1 MAAANFLYCTGAGCP
16 LIAKCRRY
24 CQEIP
29 AEAYYREGEPLTHG
43 FCNNFL
49 PAAEVIATRINSDQI
64 KRLTH
69 KTSAKMKQLIIK
81 RLALYNFK
89 GIRQAEARFSDTGAT
104 ISGDNGVGKSTMA
117 DAFSWLLF
125 GKNAAGVEQFG
136 IKTVDEAGNF
146 IPHLDHTVEGD
157 FTLIDQETGEVEQI
171 KARRTF
177 AEDWRTGSGETEQK
191 LTGHHTDYF
200 WNDIPV
206 KKSEYDAH
214 VAETIPADIF
224 NVITDAYAF
233 LALPWD
239 VQRNK
244 LTQITGEVSPADI
257 AANNPDYA
265 ALLRRAK
272 GATLEQ
278 YCTSL
283 GAQRKRIA
291 AELDAIPTRK
301 DELQRATPI
310 TPDYAVLEA
319 RKAEL
324 ERTIADLDAAAGSL
338 AERNRL
344 QYQQAA
350 EIQKQIGEQEKL
362 QQAAIHAADLAR
374 NQANHE
380 AQKRHN
386 DLEAQIRQL
395 KLQVK
400 GAQEAIDYAANYQRQ
415 AASYTEQAAKKDAE
429 LADFRK
435 RYEAFFNQTYT
446 PGSLICPR
454 FGHQCTDPTA
464 CAKGEQDFNASQV
477 ETLTRWREQ
486 GHQMADELERL
497 KAKAAEMA
505 KTYTDQCQQ
514 ANQNLAAY
522 RAQLDAKQAELAALP
537 AANLLPEINPAD
549 LPEWKAAAD
558 KIAELRQQYQAAL
571 QPSTGETAPATHPD
585 AKRHAQMELDEVKRK
600 LGLRTIIEANERR
613 QQELDRQAATLA
625 QEKADIEKELS
636 LADSFTIAIMDA
648 VEQRVNAHFG
658 LVQFKMFK
666 TLVNGSKQPACIA
679 TVNGVAYKDVNTAGQ
694 INAGLDVIQTLTRF
708 YQFAAPIFVD
718 NCESVAEL
726 KTPAGAQVIRL
737 QFVKGQPLTITPE

>member
-49 PAAEVIATRINSDQI
+49 PAAEVIDSRINSDQI

-89 GIRQAEARFSDTGAT
+89 GIRQAEARFSDVSTT

-117 DAFSWLLF
+117 DAFSWLFF
-125 GKNAAGVEQFG
+125 GKNAAGVEQFS
-136 IKTVDEAGNF
+136 IKTVDAAGNF

-157 FTLIDQETGEVEQI
+157 FTLVDHETGEVSQI
-171 KARRTF
+171 RARRTL
-177 AEDWRTGSGETEQK
+177 AEDWRQPAGETEQK

-244 LTQITGEVSPADI
+244 LTEITGEVSPNDI
-257 AANNPDYA
+257 AASNPDYA
-265 ALLRRAK
+265 ALLQRLK

-291 AELDAIPTRK
+291 ADLDAIPTRK

-310 TPDYAVLEA
+310 TPDYAALET

-324 ERTIADLDAAAGSL
+324 EKTIADIDAAAGSL

-344 QYQQAA
+344 QYQKAA
-350 EIQKQIGEQEKL
+350 DIQKQIGEQEQR
-362 QQAAIHAADLAR
+362 QQAAIHAADMAR

-386 DLEAQIRQL
+386 DLDAQIRQL
-395 KLQVK
+395 ELQVK

-522 RAQLDAKQAELAALP
+522 RAQLDAKKAELAALP
-537 AANLLPEINPAD
+537 PVNLLPEINPAD
-549 LPEWKAAAD
+549 LPAWTEAAA
-558 KIAELRQQYQAAL
+558 KIEDLRRQYSETMAA
-571 QPSTGETAPATHPD
+571 PDGGTAANVNPD

-625 QEKADIEKELS
+625 QEKANIEKELS

-666 TLVNGSKQPACIA
+666 TLVNGNKQPACIA

-708 YQFAAPIFVD
+708 YQFAAPIFID

-737 QFVKGQPLTITPE
+737 QFVKGKPLTIIPD

>member
-1 MAAANFLYCTGAGCP
+1 M
-16 LIAKCRRY
+16 R
-24 CQEIP
+24 
-29 AEAYYREGEPLTHG
+29 
-43 FCNNFL
+43 
-49 PAAEVIATRINSDQI
+49 
-64 KRLTH
+64 
-69 KTSAKMKQLIIK
+69 QLIIN

-89 GIRQAEARFSDTGAT
+89 GIRQAEARFSDVSTT

-117 DAFSWLLF
+117 DAFSWLFF
-125 GKNAAGVEQFG
+125 GKNAAGVEQFS
-136 IKTVDEAGNF
+136 IKTVDAAGNF

-157 FTLIDQETGEVEQI
+157 FTLVDHETGEAQQI

-177 AEDWRTGSGETEQK
+177 AEDWRTSSGETEQK
-191 LTGHHTDYF
+191 LAGHHTDYF

-206 KKSEYDAH
+206 KKSEYAAH

-224 NVITDAYAF
+224 NVITDARAF

-244 LTQITGEVSPADI
+244 LTEITGEVSAADI
-257 AANNPDYA
+257 AATNPDYA
-265 ALLRRAK
+265 ALLQRAK

-278 YCTSL
+278 YCTTL

-310 TPDYAVLEA
+310 TPDYAALET

-324 ERTIADLDAAAGSL
+324 EKTIADIDAAAGSI

-344 QYQQAA
+344 QYQKAA
-350 EIQKQIGEQEKL
+350 EIQSQINDQEAL
-362 QQAAIHAADLAR
+362 QQAAIHAADMAR

-380 AQKRHN
+380 AQKAHN

-415 AASYTEQAAKKDAE
+415 AASYTEQAARKDAE

-486 GHQMADELERL
+486 GHQMADEIERL

-505 KTYTDQCQQ
+505 KTYADQRQET
-514 ANQNLAAY
+514 NQNLAAY

-537 AANLLPEINPAD
+537 PVNLLPEINPAD
-549 LPEWKAAAD
+549 LPAWREAAA
-558 KIAELRQQYQAAL
+558 KIEDLRRQYSETMAA
-571 QPSTGETAPATHPD
+571 PDGGTAANVNPA
-585 AKRHAQMELDEVKRK
+585 AKRQAQAELDEVKRK
-600 LGLRTIIEANERR
+600 LGLRFIIEANERR
-613 QQELDRQAATLA
+613 QTELDAQATKLA
-625 QEKADIEKELS
+625 QEKANIEKEIA

-726 KTPAGAQVIRL
+726 KAPAGAQVIRL
-737 QFVKGQPLTITPE
+737 QFVKGMPLTISPDEV

>member
-1 MAAANFLYCTGAGCP
+1 M
-16 LIAKCRRY
+16 R
-24 CQEIP
+24 
-29 AEAYYREGEPLTHG
+29 
-43 FCNNFL
+43 
-49 PAAEVIATRINSDQI
+49 
-64 KRLTH
+64 
-69 KTSAKMKQLIIK
+69 QLIIN

-104 ISGDNGVGKSTMA
+104 ITGDNGVGKSTMA
-117 DAFSWLLF
+117 DAFSWLFF
-125 GKNAAGVEQFG
+125 GKNAAGVEQFS

-157 FTLIDQETGEVEQI
+157 FTLLDHETGEIEQI
-171 KARRTF
+171 RARRTY
-177 AEDWRTGSGETEQK
+177 AEDWRTSSGETEQK
-191 LTGHHTDYF
+191 LVGHHTDYF

-206 KKSEYDAH
+206 KKSEYDGK

-224 NVITDAYAF
+224 NVITDPYAF

-244 LTQITGEVSPADI
+244 LTEITGEVSAAEI
-257 AANNPDYA
+257 AAANPDYA
-265 ALLRRAK
+265 ALLLRTK

-291 AELDAIPTRK
+291 AEIEAIPTRK

-310 TPDYAVLEA
+310 TPDYAALET

-324 ERTIADLDAAAGSL
+324 EKKIADLDAAAGSL

-350 EIQKQIGEQEKL
+350 EIQKQIGEQEAL
-362 QQAAIHAADLAR
+362 QQAAIHAADMAR

-380 AQKRHN
+380 AQKAHN

-400 GAQEAIDYAANYQRQ
+400 GAQETIDYAANYQRQ
-415 AASYTEQAAKKDAE
+415 AASYTEQAARKEAE

-486 GHQMADELERL
+486 GHQMADEIERL

-537 AANLLPEINPAD
+537 PVNLLPEINPAN
-549 LPEWKAAAD
+549 LPDWREAAA
-558 KIAELRQQYQAAL
+558 KIEDLRRQYSETMAA
-571 QPSTGETAPATHPD
+571 PDGGTAANVNPA
-585 AKRHAQMELDEVKRK
+585 AKRQSQVELDEVNRK
-600 LGLRTIIEANERR
+600 LGLRFIIEANERR
-613 QQELDRQAATLA
+613 QTELDAQATKLA
-625 QEKADIEKELS
+625 QEKADIEKELR
-636 LADSFTIAIMDA
+636 LADALTIAVMNA
-648 VEQRVNAHFG
+648 VEQRVNAHFSI
-658 LVQFKMFK
+658 VQFKMFK
-666 TLVNGSKQPACIA
+666 TLVNGNKQPACIA
-679 TVNGVAYKDVNTAGQ
+679 TVNGVGYKDVNTAGQ

-737 QFVKGQPLTITPE
+737 QFVKGMPLTITPDEV

>member
-1 MAAANFLYCTGAGCP
+1 M
-16 LIAKCRRY
+16 R
-24 CQEIP
+24 
-29 AEAYYREGEPLTHG
+29 
-43 FCNNFL
+43 
-49 PAAEVIATRINSDQI
+49 
-64 KRLTH
+64 
-69 KTSAKMKQLIIK
+69 QLIIN

-89 GIRQAEARFSDTGAT
+89 GIRQAEARFSDVCTT

-117 DAFSWLLF
+117 DAFSWLFF
-125 GKNAAGVEQFG
+125 GKNAAGVEQFS

-146 IPHLDHTVEGD
+146 IPHLDHTVEGE
-157 FTLIDQETGEVEQI
+157 FTLVDRETGEVSQI
-171 KARRTF
+171 TARRTF
-177 AEDWRTGSGETEQK
+177 AEDWRQPAGETEQK
-191 LTGHHTDYF
+191 LAGHHTDYF

-224 NVITDAYAF
+224 NVITNVYAF

-244 LTQITGEVSPADI
+244 LTEITGEVKPADI
-257 AANNPDYA
+257 AANNPAYA
-265 ALLRRAK
+265 ALLQRLK

-278 YCTSL
+278 YCTGL

-291 AELDAIPTRK
+291 AEIDAIPTRK

-310 TPDYAVLEA
+310 TPDYAALEA

-324 ERTIADLDAAAGSL
+324 EKTIADIDAAAGSL

-344 QYQQAA
+344 QYQKAA
-350 EIQKQIGEQEKL
+350 EIQTQISEQEKI
-362 QQAAIHAADLAR
+362 QQQAIHAADMAR

-386 DLEAQIRQL
+386 ELDAQIREL
-395 KLQVK
+395 ELQIK
-400 GAQEAIDYAANYQRQ
+400 GAQDAIDYSTNYERQ
-415 AASYTEQAAKKDAE
+415 AASYTEQAAAKDAE

-464 CAKGEQDFNASQV
+464 CAKGEQDFNTSQV
-477 ETLTRWREQ
+477 ETLNRWREQ
-486 GHQMADELERL
+486 GHQMAAEVERL
-497 KAKAAEMA
+497 KKKAADMA
-505 KTYTDQCQQ
+505 ATYGDVRRDAEKHLSDFRTR
-514 ANQNLAAY
+514 LA
-522 RAQLDAKQAELAALP
+522 AKQAERAALP
-537 AANLLPEINPAD
+537 AATIQPEINPAD
-549 LPEWKAAAD
+549 LPAWQEAAD
-558 KIAELRQQYQAAL
+558 KIADLRQQYQAAL
-571 QPSTGETAPATHPD
+571 ATPTEGETAPTIYPD

-600 LGLRTIIEANERR
+600 LGLRTIIEANETR
-613 QQELDRQAATLA
+613 QKELDALATKLA
-625 QEKADIEKELS
+625 QEKADIEKELA
-636 LADSFTIAIMDA
+636 LADGFTIAIMNA
-648 VEQRVNAHFG
+648 VEQRVNAHFA

-666 TLVNGSKQPACIA
+666 TLVNGNKQPACIA

-708 YQFAAPIFVD
+708 YQFSAPIFVD

-726 KTPAGAQVIRL
+726 KTPEGSQVIRL
-737 QFVKGQPLTITPE
+737 QFVKGQPLTVTAQ

>member
-1 MAAANFLYCTGAGCP
+1 M
-16 LIAKCRRY
+16 R
-24 CQEIP
+24 
-29 AEAYYREGEPLTHG
+29 
-43 FCNNFL
+43 
-49 PAAEVIATRINSDQI
+49 
-64 KRLTH
+64 
-69 KTSAKMKQLIIK
+69 QLIIK

-89 GIRQAEARFSDTGAT
+89 GIRQAEARFSDISTT

-117 DAFSWLLF
+117 DAFSWLFF
-125 GKNAAGVEQFG
+125 GKNAAGVEQFS

-157 FTLIDQETGEVEQI
+157 FTLVDHETGEAQQI

-177 AEDWRTGSGETEQK
+177 AEDWRTSSGETEQK
-191 LTGHHTDYF
+191 LAGHHTDYF

-206 KKSEYDAH
+206 KKSEYAAH

-224 NVITDAYAF
+224 NVITDARAF

-244 LTQITGEVSPADI
+244 LTEITGEVSAAEI
-257 AANNPDYA
+257 AAANPDYA
-265 ALLRRAK
+265 ALLQRAK

-278 YCTSL
+278 YCISL
-283 GAQRKRIA
+283 GAQRKRVA

-310 TPDYAVLEA
+310 TPDYAALET
-319 RKAEL
+319 RKAQL
-324 ERTIADLDAAAGSL
+324 EKEIADIDAAAGSL

-350 EIQKQIGEQEKL
+350 EIQKQIGEQEAL
-362 QQAAIHAADLAR
+362 QQAAIHAADMAR

-380 AQKRHN
+380 AQKAHN

-415 AASYTEQAAKKDAE
+415 AASYTEQAARKDAE

-486 GHQMADELERL
+486 GHQMADEIERI

-505 KTYTDQCQQ
+505 KTYADQRQE

-537 AANLLPEINPAD
+537 PVNLLPEINPAD
-549 LPEWKAAAD
+549 LPAWREAAA
-558 KIAELRQQYQAAL
+558 KIEDLRRQYSETMAA
-571 QPSTGETAPATHPD
+571 PDGGTAANVNPA
-585 AKRHAQMELDEVKRK
+585 AKRQAQAELDEVKRK
-600 LGLRTIIEANERR
+600 LGLRFIIEANERR
-613 QQELDRQAATLA
+613 QTELDAQATKLA
-625 QEKADIEKELS
+625 QEKANIEKEIA

-726 KTPAGAQVIRL
+726 KTPEGAQVIRL
-737 QFVKGQPLTITPE
+737 QFVKGQPLTITPNG

>member
-1 MAAANFLYCTGAGCP
+1 M
-16 LIAKCRRY
+16 R
-24 CQEIP
+24 
-29 AEAYYREGEPLTHG
+29 
-43 FCNNFL
+43 
-49 PAAEVIATRINSDQI
+49 
-64 KRLTH
+64 
-69 KTSAKMKQLIIK
+69 QLIIN

-89 GIRQAEARFSDTGAT
+89 GIRQAEARFSDVSTT

-117 DAFSWLLF
+117 DAFSWLFF
-125 GKNAAGVEQFG
+125 GKNAAGVEQFS
-136 IKTVDEAGNF
+136 IKTVDAAGNF

-157 FTLIDQETGEVEQI
+157 FTLVDHETGEAQQI

-177 AEDWRTGSGETEQK
+177 AEDWRTSSGETEQK
-191 LTGHHTDYF
+191 LAGHHTDYF

-206 KKSEYDAH
+206 KKSEYAAH

-224 NVITDAYAF
+224 NVITDARAF

-244 LTQITGEVSPADI
+244 LTEITGEVSAAEI
-257 AANNPDYA
+257 AAANPDYA
-265 ALLRRAK
+265 ALLQRAK

-278 YCTSL
+278 YCTTL

-310 TPDYAVLEA
+310 TPDYAALET

-324 ERTIADLDAAAGSL
+324 EKTIADLDAAAGSI

-344 QYQQAA
+344 QYQKAA
-350 EIQKQIGEQEKL
+350 EIQSQINDQEAL
-362 QQAAIHAADLAR
+362 QQAAIHAADMAR

-380 AQKRHN
+380 AQKAHN

-415 AASYTEQAAKKDAE
+415 AASYTEQAARKDAE

-486 GHQMADELERL
+486 GHQMADEIERL

-505 KTYTDQCQQ
+505 KTYADQRQET
-514 ANQNLAAY
+514 NQNLAAY

-537 AANLLPEINPAD
+537 PVNLLPEINPAD
-549 LPEWKAAAD
+549 LPAWREAAA
-558 KIAELRQQYQAAL
+558 KIEDLRRQYSETMAA
-571 QPSTGETAPATHPD
+571 PDGETAANVNPA
-585 AKRHAQMELDEVKRK
+585 AKRQAQAELDEVKRK
-600 LGLRTIIEANERR
+600 LGLRFIIEANERR
-613 QQELDRQAATLA
+613 QTELDAQATKLA
-625 QEKADIEKELS
+625 QEKANIEKEIA

-726 KTPAGAQVIRL
+726 KAPAGAQVIRL
-737 QFVKGQPLTITPE
+737 QFVKGMPLTISPDEV

>member
-1 MAAANFLYCTGAGCP
+1 M
-16 LIAKCRRY
+16 R
-24 CQEIP
+24 
-29 AEAYYREGEPLTHG
+29 
-43 FCNNFL
+43 
-49 PAAEVIATRINSDQI
+49 
-64 KRLTH
+64 
-69 KTSAKMKQLIIK
+69 QLIIK

-89 GIRQAEARFSDTGAT
+89 GIRQAEARFSDVSTT

-117 DAFSWLLF
+117 DAFSWLFF
-125 GKNAAGVEQFG
+125 GKNAAGVEQFS
-136 IKTVDEAGNF
+136 IKTVDAAGNF

-157 FTLIDQETGEVEQI
+157 FTLIDHETGQIEQI
-171 KARRTF
+171 RARRTY
-177 AEDWRTGSGETEQK
+177 AEDWRTSSGETEQK
-191 LTGHHTDYF
+191 LAGHHTDYF

-206 KKSEYDAH
+206 KKSEYDAK

-244 LTQITGEVSPADI
+244 LTEITGEVSAAEI
-257 AANNPDYA
+257 AAANPDYA
-265 ALLRRAK
+265 ALLQRAK

-310 TPDYAVLEA
+310 TPDYAALET
-319 RKAEL
+319 RKAQL
-324 ERTIADLDAAAGSL
+324 EKEIADIDAAAGSL

-350 EIQKQIGEQEKL
+350 EIQKQIGEQEAL
-362 QQAAIHAADLAR
+362 QQASIHAADMAR

-380 AQKRHN
+380 AQKAHN

-415 AASYTEQAAKKDAE
+415 AASYTEQAARKDAE

-486 GHQMADELERL
+486 GHQMADEIERL

-505 KTYTDQCQQ
+505 KTYADQRQE

-537 AANLLPEINPAD
+537 PVNLLPEINPAD
-549 LPEWKAAAD
+549 LPAWREAAA
-558 KIAELRQQYQAAL
+558 KIEDLRRQYSETMAA
-571 QPSTGETAPATHPD
+571 PDGGTAANVNPA
-585 AKRHAQMELDEVKRK
+585 AKRQAQAELDEVKRK
-600 LGLRTIIEANERR
+600 LGLRFIIEANERR
-613 QQELDRQAATLA
+613 QQELDAQATKLA
-625 QEKADIEKELS
+625 QEKANIEKEIA

>member
-1 MAAANFLYCTGAGCP
+1 M
-16 LIAKCRRY
+16 R
-24 CQEIP
+24 
-29 AEAYYREGEPLTHG
+29 
-43 FCNNFL
+43 
-49 PAAEVIATRINSDQI
+49 
-64 KRLTH
+64 
-69 KTSAKMKQLIIK
+69 QLIIN

-89 GIRQAEARFSDTGAT
+89 GIRQAEARFSDVSTT

-117 DAFSWLLF
+117 DAFSWLFF
-125 GKNAAGVEQFG
+125 GKNAAGVEQFS

-157 FTLIDQETGEVEQI
+157 FTLLDHETGEVSQI
-171 KARRTF
+171 RARRTL
-177 AEDWRTGSGETEQK
+177 AEDWRQPAGETEQK

-244 LTQITGEVSPADI
+244 LTEITGEVSPNDI
-257 AANNPDYA
+257 AASNPDFA
-265 ALLRRAK
+265 ALLRRLK

-278 YCTSL
+278 YCTAL
-283 GAQRKRIA
+283 GAQRKRVA
-291 AELDAIPTRK
+291 ADLDAIPTRK

-310 TPDYAVLEA
+310 TPDYAALET

-324 ERTIADLDAAAGSL
+324 EKTIADIDAAAGSL

-344 QYQQAA
+344 QYQKAA
-350 EIQKQIGEQEKL
+350 DIQKQIGEQEQR
-362 QQAAIHAADLAR
+362 QQAAIHAADMAR

-386 DLEAQIRQL
+386 DLDAQIRQL
-395 KLQVK
+395 ELQVK
-400 GAQEAIDYAANYQRQ
+400 SAQDAIDYAANYKRQ
-415 AASYTEQAAKKDAE
+415 ADSYTEQAEKKDAE
-429 LADFRK
+429 LAAFRN
-435 RYEAFFNQTYT
+435 RYKAFFNQTYT
-446 PGSLICPR
+446 PGSLLCPR

-464 CAKGEQDFNASQV
+464 CAKGEQDFNTSQV
-477 ETLTRWREQ
+477 ETLTKWREQ
-486 GHQMADELERL
+486 GHEMAAEVERL
-497 KAKAAEMA
+497 KKKAAEMA
-505 KTYTDQCQQ
+505 TTYNTERDK
-514 ANQNLAAY
+514 AEKDLADY
-522 RAQLDAKQAELAALP
+522 RAQLEAKRAERAALP
-537 AANLLPEINPAD
+537 AANLQPEINPAD
-549 LPEWKAAAD
+549 LPAWKEAAD

-571 QPSTGETAPATHPD
+571 TTPSEGETPATTYPD

-600 LGLRTIIEANERR
+600 LGLRTIIEANEKR
-613 QQELDRQAATLA
+613 QKELDGQAVKLA
-625 QEKADIEKELS
+625 QEKADIEKELA
-636 LADSFTIAIMDA
+636 LADSFTIALMDA
-648 VEQRVNAHFG
+648 VEQRVNAHFA

-666 TLVNGSKQPACIA
+666 TLVNGNKQPACIA

-708 YQFAAPIFVD
+708 YQFAAPIFID

-726 KTPAGAQVIRL
+726 KTPEGAQVIRL
-737 QFVKGQPLTITPE
+737 QFVKGQPLTVTPQ

>member
-1 MAAANFLYCTGAGCP
+1 M
-16 LIAKCRRY
+16 R
-24 CQEIP
+24 
-29 AEAYYREGEPLTHG
+29 
-43 FCNNFL
+43 
-49 PAAEVIATRINSDQI
+49 
-64 KRLTH
+64 
-69 KTSAKMKQLIIK
+69 QLIIN

-89 GIRQAEARFSDTGAT
+89 GIRQAEARFSDVSTT

-117 DAFSWLLF
+117 DAFSWLFF
-125 GKNAAGVEQFG
+125 GKNAAGVEQFS

-157 FTLIDQETGEVEQI
+157 FTLLDHETGEVSQI
-171 KARRTF
+171 RARRTF
-177 AEDWRTGSGETEQK
+177 AEDWRTGSGETEPK

-224 NVITDAYAF
+224 NVITDPYAF

-244 LTQITGEVSPADI
+244 LTEITGEVSPNDI
-257 AANNPDYA
+257 AASNPDFA
-265 ALLRRAK
+265 ALLRRLK

-278 YCTSL
+278 YCTAL
-283 GAQRKRIA
+283 GAQRKRVA
-291 AELDAIPTRK
+291 ADLDAIPTRK

-310 TPDYAVLEA
+310 TPDYAALEV

-324 ERTIADLDAAAGSL
+324 EKTIADIDAAAGSL

-344 QYQQAA
+344 QYQKAA
-350 EIQKQIGEQEKL
+350 DIQKQIGEQEQR
-362 QQAAIHAADLAR
+362 QQAAIHAADMAR

-386 DLEAQIRQL
+386 DLDAQIRQL
-395 KLQVK
+395 ELQVK
-400 GAQEAIDYAANYQRQ
+400 SAQDAIDYTVNYKRQ
-415 AASYTEQAAKKDAE
+415 ADSYTDQAEKKDAE

-435 RYEAFFNQTYT
+435 RYEDFFNQTYT

-464 CAKGEQDFNASQV
+464 CAKGEQDFNTSQV
-477 ETLTRWREQ
+477 ETLTKWREQ
-486 GHQMADELERL
+486 GHQMAAEVERL
-497 KAKAAEMA
+497 KKKAAEMA
-505 KTYTDQCQQ
+505 TTYNNERDK
-514 ANQNLAAY
+514 AEKDLADY
-522 RAQLDAKQAELAALP
+522 RAKLEAKRAERAALP
-537 AANLLPEINPAD
+537 AANLQPEINPAD
-549 LPEWKAAAD
+549 LPAWKEAAD

-571 QPSTGETAPATHPD
+571 ATPSEGETPATTYPD

-600 LGLRTIIEANERR
+600 LGLRTIIEANEKR
-613 QQELDRQAATLA
+613 QKELDGQAVKLA
-625 QEKADIEKELS
+625 QEKADIERELA
-636 LADSFTIAIMDA
+636 LADSFTIALMDA
-648 VEQRVNAHFG
+648 VEQRVNAHFA

-666 TLVNGSKQPACIA
+666 TLVNGNKQPACIA

-708 YQFAAPIFVD
+708 YQFAAPIFID

-726 KTPAGAQVIRL
+726 KTPEGAQVIRL
-737 QFVKGQPLTITPE
+737 QFVKGQPLTVTPQ

>member
-1 MAAANFLYCTGAGCP
+1 M
-16 LIAKCRRY
+16 R
-24 CQEIP
+24 
-29 AEAYYREGEPLTHG
+29 
-43 FCNNFL
+43 
-49 PAAEVIATRINSDQI
+49 
-64 KRLTH
+64 
-69 KTSAKMKQLIIK
+69 QLIIN
-81 RLALYNFK
+81 RLALFNFK

-104 ISGDNGVGKSTMA
+104 ITGDNGEGKSTMA
-117 DAFSWLLF
+117 DAFSWLFF
-125 GKNAAGVEQFG
+125 GKNAAGVEQFS

-157 FTLIDQETGEVEQI
+157 FTLVNRETGEIEQI
-171 KARRTF
+171 RARRTY
-177 AEDWRTGSGETEQK
+177 AEDWNTGAGETEQK
-191 LTGHHTDYF
+191 LAGHHTDYF

-206 KKSEYDAH
+206 KKSEYDGK

-224 NVITDAYAF
+224 NVITDPYAF

-244 LTQITGEVSPADI
+244 LSEITGEVSAAEI
-257 AANNPDYA
+257 AAANPDYA
-265 ALLRRAK
+265 ALLQRTK

-291 AELDAIPTRK
+291 AEIEAIPTRK

-310 TPDYAVLEA
+310 TPDYAALES

-324 ERTIADLDAAAGSL
+324 EKKIADLDAAAGSI

-344 QYQQAA
+344 QYKKAA
-350 EIQKQIGEQEKL
+350 EIQTQISKQEKR
-362 QQAAIHAADLAR
+362 QQAAIHAADMAR
-374 NQANHE
+374 SQANHE

-386 DLEAQIRQL
+386 DLDGEIRQIS
-395 KLQVK
+395 LQVK
-400 GAQEAIDYAANYQRQ
+400 DAQDALDFAETYNKQARQYA
-415 AASYTEQAAKKDAE
+415 EQAEAKDAE

-435 RYEAFFNQTYT
+435 RYEALFNQTYT

-454 FGHQCTDPTA
+454 FGHQCSDPTA
-464 CAKGEQDFNASQV
+464 CSKGEQDFNTSQV
-477 ETLTRWREQ
+477 ETLNRWREQ
-486 GHQMADELERL
+486 GHQMAAEVERL
-497 KAKAAEMA
+497 KAKAAETA
-505 KTYTDQCQQ
+505 KTYADQHQEADQRLTTC
-514 ANQNLAAY
+514 
-522 RAQLDAKQAELAALP
+522 RAQLEAKQAERAALP

-571 QPSTGETAPATHPD
+571 QPSTGEIAPATHPD

-636 LADSFTIAIMDA
+636 LADALTIAVMNA
-648 VEQRVNAHFG
+648 VEQRVNAHFS

-666 TLVNGSKQPACIA
+666 TLVNGNKQPACIA
-679 TVNGVAYKDVNTAGQ
+679 TVNGVGYKDVNTAGQ

-718 NCESVAEL
+718 NCESVASL
-726 KTPAGAQVIRL
+726 QTPDGAQVIRL
-737 QFVKGQPLTITPE
+737 QFVKGMPLTVTPDQQ

>member
-1 MAAANFLYCTGAGCP
+1 M
-16 LIAKCRRY
+16 R
-24 CQEIP
+24 
-29 AEAYYREGEPLTHG
+29 
-43 FCNNFL
+43 
-49 PAAEVIATRINSDQI
+49 
-64 KRLTH
+64 
-69 KTSAKMKQLIIK
+69 QLIIN

-104 ISGDNGVGKSTMA
+104 ITGDNGVGKSTMA
-117 DAFSWLLF
+117 DAFSWLFF
-125 GKNAAGVEQFG
+125 GKNAAGVEQFS

-157 FTLIDQETGEVEQI
+157 FTLVDRETGAIEQI
-171 KARRTF
+171 RARRTY
-177 AEDWRTGSGETEQK
+177 AEDWKTGAGETEQK
-191 LTGHHTDYF
+191 LAGHHTDYF

-206 KKSEYDAH
+206 KKSEYDSK

-224 NVITDAYAF
+224 NVITDPYAF

-244 LTQITGEVSPADI
+244 LTEITGEVSAAEI
-257 AANNPDYA
+257 AAANPDYA
-265 ALLRRAK
+265 ALLLRTK

-291 AELDAIPTRK
+291 GEIEAIPTRK

-310 TPDYAVLEA
+310 TPDYATLET

-324 ERTIADLDAAAGSL
+324 EKTIADLDAAAGSI

-344 QYQQAA
+344 QYQKAA
-350 EIQKQIGEQEKL
+350 EIQTQISEQEKR
-362 QQAAIHAADLAR
+362 QQTAIHAADMAR
-374 NQANHE
+374 SQANHE

-386 DLEAQIRQL
+386 DLDAEIRQIS
-395 KLQVK
+395 LQIK
-400 GAQEAIDYAANYQRQ
+400 DAQDAIEHAGNYNKQASQYA
-415 AASYTEQAAKKDAE
+415 EQAEAKDTE
-429 LADFRK
+429 LATFRK
-435 RYEAFFNQTYT
+435 RYEDLFNQTYT

-454 FGHQCTDPTA
+454 FGHQCSDPTA
-464 CAKGEQDFNASQV
+464 CAKGEQDFNTSQV

-486 GHQMADELERL
+486 GHQMGAEVERL
-497 KAKAAEMA
+497 KAKAAEAA
-505 KTYTDQCQQ
+505 KTYADQLQEAEQ
-514 ANQNLAAY
+514 HLASY
-522 RAQLDAKQAELAALP
+522 RAQLEAKQAERAALP
-537 AANLLPEINPAD
+537 AANLLPEINPAA

-571 QPSTGETAPATHPD
+571 QPSAGEAAPTAHPD

-636 LADSFTIAIMDA
+636 LADSLTIAVMNA
-648 VEQRVNAHFG
+648 VEQRVNAHFS

-666 TLVNGSKQPACIA
+666 TLVNGNKQPACIA
-679 TVNGVAYKDVNTAGQ
+679 TVNGVGYKDVNTAGQ

-737 QFVKGQPLTITPE
+737 QFVKGTPLTVTPD

>member
-1 MAAANFLYCTGAGCP
+1 M
-16 LIAKCRRY
+16 R
-24 CQEIP
+24 
-29 AEAYYREGEPLTHG
+29 
-43 FCNNFL
+43 
-49 PAAEVIATRINSDQI
+49 
-64 KRLTH
+64 
-69 KTSAKMKQLIIK
+69 QLIIK

-89 GIRQAEARFSDTGAT
+89 GIRQAEARFSDVSTT

-117 DAFSWLLF
+117 DAFSWLFF
-125 GKNAAGVEQFG
+125 GKNAAGVEQFS
-136 IKTVDEAGNF
+136 IKTVDAAGNF

-157 FTLIDQETGEVEQI
+157 FTLIDHETGEIEQI
-171 KARRTF
+171 RARRTY
-177 AEDWRTGSGETEQK
+177 AEDWRTSSGETEQK
-191 LTGHHTDYF
+191 LAGHHTDYF

-206 KKSEYDAH
+206 KKSEYDAK

-244 LTQITGEVSPADI
+244 LTEITGEVSAAEI
-257 AANNPDYA
+257 AAANPDYA
-265 ALLRRAK
+265 ALLQRAK

-310 TPDYAVLEA
+310 TPDYAALET

-324 ERTIADLDAAAGSL
+324 EKTIADLDAAAGSI

-344 QYQQAA
+344 QYQKAA
-350 EIQKQIGEQEKL
+350 EIQSQINEHEQR
-362 QQAAIHAADLAR
+362 QQAAIHAADMAR

-380 AQKRHN
+380 AQKAHN

-400 GAQEAIDYAANYQRQ
+400 GAQEAIDYATNYQRQ
-415 AASYTEQAAKKDAE
+415 AASYTEQAARKDAE

-446 PGSLICPR
+446 PGSLIRPR

-486 GHQMADELERL
+486 GHQMADEIERL

-505 KTYTDQCQQ
+505 KTYADQRQE

-537 AANLLPEINPAD
+537 PVNLLPEINPAD
-549 LPEWKAAAD
+549 LPAWREAAA
-558 KIAELRQQYQAAL
+558 KIEDLRRQYSETMAA
-571 QPSTGETAPATHPD
+571 PDGGTAANVNPA
-585 AKRHAQMELDEVKRK
+585 AKRQAQAELDEVKRK
-600 LGLRTIIEANERR
+600 LGLRFIIEANERR
-613 QQELDRQAATLA
+613 QTELDAQATKLA
-625 QEKADIEKELS
+625 QEKANIEKEIA